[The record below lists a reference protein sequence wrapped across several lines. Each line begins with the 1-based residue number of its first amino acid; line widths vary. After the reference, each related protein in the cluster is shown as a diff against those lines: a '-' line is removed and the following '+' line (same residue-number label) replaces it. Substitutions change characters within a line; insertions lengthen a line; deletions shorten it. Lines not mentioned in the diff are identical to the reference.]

1 MCCYQRNT
9 PLGNLKNRIHE
20 SLTTPDS
27 TVQNPHSGTETF
39 ILWLP
44 HSLGFDF
51 QKVGTGI
58 LAHAGSI
65 QWGRSLCTAVV
76 QAWEYK
82 VSFISFSFP
91 VAMAWAEWLQN
102 CPSLLWN
109 MMWRNRFDGH
119 YSVLAKKKKKKD
131 LPYESSSPFLPHKL
145 NLNHLR
151 FSIHISCLTG

>member
-9 PLGNLKNRIHE
+9 TTRQCKKQDSWISYHPRQHSSESSFRNRNFHFVAPSFLRIWFSKSWHW
-20 SLTTPDS
+20 DS
-27 TVQNPHSGTETF
+27 GPRRLHPVRKEFMHSSST
-39 ILWLP
+39 
-44 HSLGFDF
+44 SLG
-51 QKVGTGI
+51 
-58 LAHAGSI
+58 
-65 QWGRSLCTAVV
+65 V
-76 QAWEYK
+76 QG
-82 VSFISFSFP
+82 VISFSFP

-119 YSVLAKKKKKKD
+119 YSVLAKKKKKD